1 MVFTNGEIS
10 GLLFAP
16 GLVQA
21 TLSHD
26 CNLVRVVK
34 FEHLFIWFS
43 FLNLITCFPIKFYIL
58 TWYDH
63 YSLRNTHFEVHIFE
77 LLRLR
82 VKLINSGRAF
92 ALSQY
97 TSPPRAL
104 LWKVCRLSSWLT
116 SAHSETTLHLFQK
129 GKVHSSHSDTSAQSE
144 TTLQQF
150 QIRESVKQPTN
161 WRGSANK
168 IFLKAV
174 EGPWQVCEWGREGV
188 WLYCGLGASNPRPGT
203 KLAPGWD

>member
-10 GLLFAP
+10 GLLFCTWSCASNTFSWLQFGEDRQIWAP
-16 GLVQA
+16 LHLVFISKFDHVF
-21 TLSHD
+21 SHQ
-26 CNLVRVVK
+26 
-34 FEHLFIWFS
+34 
-43 FLNLITCFPIKFYIL
+43 FYIQ

-63 YSLRNTHFEVHIFE
+63 YSLRNAHFEVHIFE

-82 VKLINSGRAF
+82 VKLINSSRAF

-97 TSPPRAL
+97 TSPPPSEKCVA
-104 LWKVCRLSSWLT
+104 CHPGSQPLT
-116 SAHSETTLHLFQK
+116 LKPHFTCFKK

-168 IFLKAV
+168 IYLKAV
-174 EGPWQVCEWGREGV
+174 GRSMA
-188 WLYCGLGASNPRPGT
+188 GLWMGKGGG
-203 KLAPGWD
+203 LAVLWSGCK